1 MIFVKEDYR
10 EYRTG
15 QGVPHDGEF
24 ICQSGKKATLAKHE
38 TFPSCPV
45 SGNETTWKPEKQ

>member
-1 MIFVKEDYR
+1 MREGYR

-24 ICQSGKKATLAKHE
+24 ICQSGKKATLSKDD

-45 SGNETTWKPEKQ
+45 SGSETTWKHKEE